1 MATKRKSSDVL
12 EILRGDLGLLSN
24 SNLTNGGS
32 NKIVNDNFEGV
43 KVDGGGWW
51 KVCKCEVEKQDKAVQ
66 VSDTDLKDEELGR
79 METTNGQ
86 LHGVDNTRG
95 IIHDVSTTVEFYLY
109 YTFVKLLRLIFRL
122 PQKPPRHQSC
132 GRTGTNSP

>member
-43 KVDGGGWW
+43 KVDGGGW

-86 LHGVDNTRG
+86 LHGVDNTGFGKYVVVVCRRCIG
-95 IIHDVSTTVEFYLY
+95 
-109 YTFVKLLRLIFRL
+109 
-122 PQKPPRHQSC
+122 
-132 GRTGTNSP
+132 GRYDCLVVTSG